1 MMSDVLK
8 RPTHVLL
15 LMTAGILLAGCA
27 ATKPAPVVHRTS
39 PGAQPPVA
47 TAPVELPAGEP
58 TDQMAEGQMP
68 QDDGPQVSP
77 IYQGA
82 IHQQGSNAA
91 PDDPNLKIGPQGI
104 KRPYGAP
111 KPGSMASASQ
121 AGGMVP
127 RAGAPAGAAGAS
139 VSAGSV
145 PGTATAPA
153 SKPPAVPTETR
164 SLDGVRFS
172 WPVPGKLLR
181 GFDGDANKGLLLA
194 GTLGDPVLAAADGRV
209 IYSGEGP
216 RGYGN
221 LIILKH
227 SNEMLSV
234 YAHNRSLSVKEGD
247 KVKRGQKIAELGS
260 TGTSRP
266 ALHFEV
272 RRGGKAI
279 DPAGVLPKR

>member
-15 LMTAGILLAGCA
+15 LMSAGILLAGCA

-47 TAPVELPAGEP
+47 TAPADQPGVEPME
-58 TDQMAEGQMP
+58 QMTEGQMA

-104 KRPYGAP
+104 KRPYGTP
-111 KPGSMASASQ
+111 KPGPIASASQ
-121 AGGMVP
+121 AGSMAPKAGAA
-127 RAGAPAGAAGAS
+127 AGAP
-139 VSAGSV
+139 
-145 PGTATAPA
+145 GTAPTTAPA
-153 SKPPAVPTETR
+153 PRPTTPAVPTETR
-164 SLDGVRFS
+164 NFDGVRFS
-172 WPVPGKLLR
+172 WPVAGKQLR
-181 GFDGDANKGLLLA
+181 GFDGDANKGLLLS
-194 GTLGDPVLAAADGRV
+194 GTLGEPVLAAADGRV

-247 KVKRGQKIAELGS
+247 KVRRGQKIAELGN

>member
-8 RPTHVLL
+8 RPTHVFL

-27 ATKPAPVVHRTS
+27 ATRPAPVVHRTS

-47 TAPVELPAGEP
+47 TAPTELPAGEP

-104 KRPYGAP
+104 KRPYGTP
-111 KPGSMASASQ
+111 KPGPMASASQ
-121 AGGMVP
+121 AGNMTP
-127 RAGAPAGAAGAS
+127 KAGAAAGGAA
-139 VSAGSV
+139 AGTAV
-145 PGTATAPA
+145 ATAPA
-153 SKPPAVPTETR
+153 PKAPPAVPGETR
-164 SLDGVRFS
+164 NFDGVRFS
-172 WPVPGKLLR
+172 WPVQGKQLR
-181 GFDGDANKGLLLA
+181 GFDGDANKGLLLS
-194 GTLGDPVLAAADGRV
+194 GTLGEPVLAAADGRV

-247 KVKRGQKIAELGS
+247 KVKRGQKIAELGN
-260 TGTSRP
+260 TGTNRP